1 MASWWNDYA
10 NNVVQGISFVDPS
23 NDTIILGAAID
34 MRDAQEGLHAQL
46 MTGAVTD
53 GTHSIFLEE
62 SEDGTTNFTAILD
75 FITGQPAIF
84 APFTSAD
91 SNVSRSLN
99 FKRSKRFVRARV
111 SVVGATL
118 GGTYGVAIHGM
129 RRRVIG

>member
-1 MASWWNDYA
+1 MATWINDYA
-10 NNVVQGISFVDPS
+10 NNVVQGLSFLDPS

-34 MRDAQEGLHAQL
+34 MRESQEGLHAQL
-46 MTGAVTD
+46 MTGPVTD

-62 SEDGTTNFTAILD
+62 SDDGTTNFTAIVD

-91 SNVSRSLN
+91 SNVARALN
-99 FKRSKRFVRARV
+99 FKRSKRFVRARA

-118 GGTYGVAIHGM
+118 GGAYGVSISGM
-129 RRRVIG
+129 RRRVL